1 MGITFHNQ
9 LDKKSLKIVQL
20 KKHILRGNQ
29 IFKYLVS
36 SFFKERTFQ
45 IYLNQF
51 VMNEIISYFSTIPS
65 SHRSLILVGGITF
78 FWIIENTFPLFQM
91 KYHKWQHAGINFF
104 LTFTTIIVNFVLAF
118 ILIKTASWTTENHFG
133 ILQWLPEIPIWLYT
147 IIGLLLLDLIGAYL
161 VHFIEHKVKFLW
173 RFHIIHHTDT
183 WIDTTTANR
192 HHPGESIIRFVF
204 TTLGVLV
211 VGSPMWMVF
220 LYQTLS
226 VIATQFNHANISLPN
241 KLDVFLSYFLVSPN
255 MHKVHHHYV
264 LPYTDSNY
272 GNIFSVWDRLFGTF
286 TTLPKEE
293 LIYGV
298 DTHMLP
304 EENNQLRNLLKI
316 PFQKLRSFNSEKKQ

>member
-1 MGITFHNQ
+1 
-9 LDKKSLKIVQL
+9 
-20 KKHILRGNQ
+20 
-29 IFKYLVS
+29 
-36 SFFKERTFQ
+36 
-45 IYLNQF
+45 
-51 VMNEIISYFSTIPS
+51 MNEIISYFSTIPS